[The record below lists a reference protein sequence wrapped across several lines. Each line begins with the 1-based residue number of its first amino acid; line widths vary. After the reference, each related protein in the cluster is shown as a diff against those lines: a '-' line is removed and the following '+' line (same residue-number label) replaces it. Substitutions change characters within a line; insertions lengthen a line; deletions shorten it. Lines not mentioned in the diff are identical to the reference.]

1 MYRMQIIGETNMQE
15 LSLEKEFEIYKLLH
29 KTTILQ
35 ARITAYYQTMQE
47 SGVMIPFFMQEPPE
61 KKAEAVVVNLLGEN
75 PEAFEVLY
83 KEAWSE
89 YAECLP

>member
-1 MYRMQIIGETNMQE
+1 MRE

-35 ARITAYYQTMQE
+35 AKLTAYYQTIQE
-47 SGVMIPFFMQEPPE
+47 SGVTIPFFMLESPE
-61 KKAEAVVVNLLGEN
+61 KKAELHVQSLLCEN
-75 PEAFEVLY
+75 PETFEVLY
-83 KEAWSE
+83 NEAWQH

>member
-1 MYRMQIIGETNMQE
+1 MKE

-35 ARITAYYQTMQE
+35 ARITAYYQTIQE
-47 SGVMIPFFMQEPPE
+47 SGIMIPFFMLESPE
-61 KKAEAVVVNLLGEN
+61 KKAELHVQSLLCEN
-75 PEAFEVLY
+75 PEVFEILY
-83 KEAWSE
+83 KEAWNE

>member
-1 MYRMQIIGETNMQE
+1 MIEW
-15 LSLEKEFEIYKLLH
+15 SLEKEFEIYKLLH

-35 ARITAYYQTMQE
+35 ARITAYYQTIQE
-47 SGVMIPFFMQEPPE
+47 SGVMIPFFMLESPE
-61 KKAEAVVVNLLGEN
+61 KKAELHVQSLLCEN

-83 KEAWSE
+83 KEAWNE